1 MNDGRNE
8 MMWRITILCGALLPA
23 VLGGGTTAW
32 GQSSDRV
39 IGIGASLAGTVVATS
54 PNDVDVEDRNGDV
67 KKMSIDK
74 IREVQFGGEPTALR
88 SARGL
93 LLRGRGADA
102 LEELAKVEKSDID
115 GAEPLVVAEMQYV
128 KSAGA
133 ARAALDS
140 GEKVPEATALV
151 EGFLSKNPTS
161 HHTYEMQEL
170 RGDLLAQA
178 GKVKEATDAYAA
190 FAKGPPAFKVRAATA
205 KARLYTSQKKYDEA
219 IKEYDNALKID
230 ADDEA
235 SETQKQAAMLGKA
248 RNLGLAGKHD
258 DALGLVQ
265 KTIKQANPEA
275 KELLAGAYSA
285 LGAIYRS
292 MGGKDQDALIS
303 YLTVDLVYNTVPE
316 LHAEAL
322 YNLAQLW
329 ENGKQPERALKVRES
344 LSRTYPA
351 SQWTKKLE
359 AAAKSS

>member
-8 MMWRITILCGALLPA
+8 MVRRFTILCGAVLAA
-23 VLGGGTTAW
+23 VLGGGEMAW
-32 GQSSDRV
+32 AQSGDRV
-39 IGIGASLAGTVVATS
+39 IGIGGSVAGTVVATT
-54 PNDVDVEDRNGDV
+54 PNDVEVEDRNGD
-67 KKMSIDK
+67 KKKISIDK
-74 IREVQFGGEPTALR
+74 IREVQFGGEPQSLR
-88 SARGL
+88 AARGL

-102 LEELAKVEKSDID
+102 IEEIAKVEKADMD
-115 GAEPLVVAEMQYV
+115 DAEPLVVAEMQYV
-128 KSAGA
+128 KAAGA

-140 GEKVPEATALV
+140 GDKIPEAAALV
-151 EGFLSKNPTS
+151 EGFLAKNATS

-170 RGDLLAQA
+170 RGDLLSRS
-178 GKVKEATDAYAA
+178 GKLKDAADAYAVV
-190 FAKGPPAFKVRAATA
+190 AKGPPAFKVRAATA
-205 KARLYTSQKKYDEA
+205 KARLFSSQKKYDEA
-219 IKEYDNALKID
+219 IKEYDNALEID

-235 SETQKQAAMLGKA
+235 STAQKQAAMLEKA
-248 RNLGLAGKHD
+248 RNLALAGKHD

-275 KELLAGAYSA
+275 KELLAGAYAA

-329 ENGKQPERALKVRES
+329 ENGKRPERARQVREN
-344 LSRTYPA
+344 LNQAYPA

-359 AAAKSS
+359 AAAKAS